1 MAGKAKGGCL
11 IQRIKDFVM
20 THKHIW
26 LCLYFP
32 LYIALFFTIEAL
44 SPADGYWVTDLPIDA
59 MIPFVPQMVW
69 GYCLFFIL
77 FAIVGIPLLIG
88 DGEAF
93 RRWMYF
99 LMTAFNLTLVFDVF
113 VPNMQTLRPADFVPT
128 GVSEKLL
135 AFIWSADTPTN
146 VFPSMH
152 VLGCIGDGAAV
163 LDSRVFKR
171 WQKCVILI
179 LSAVC
184 SVSTVL
190 VKQHAFIDTVAAL
203 AFAVPIILI
212 VYGNRIKRSIKSKGR
227 RMTGSAAYHHNEV
240 N

>member
-1 MAGKAKGGCL
+1 
-11 IQRIKDFVM
+11 M

-32 LYIALFFTIEAL
+32 LYITLFFIIEAL
-44 SPADGYWVTDLPIDA
+44 ATKSGYWVTDLPIDE

-77 FAIVGIPLLIG
+77 FPVVGIPLLIW
-88 DGEAF
+88 DGAAF
-93 RRWMYF
+93 KRWMYY
-99 LMTAFNLTLVFDVF
+99 LMAAYTLTLIFDVIF
-113 VPNMQTLRPADFVPT
+113 PNGQTLRPADFVPT

-135 AFIWSADTPTN
+135 ALIWSADTPTN

-171 WQKCVILI
+171 WQKYIILM
-179 LSAVC
+179 LSAIC
-184 SVSTVL
+184 CVSTVL
-190 VKQHAFIDTVAAL
+190 IKQHAFIDTVGAL
-203 AFAVPIILI
+203 AFAVPIIFI
-212 VYGNRIKRSIKSKGR
+212 VYGKQIRKRMKSQKKH
-227 RMTGSAAYHHNEV
+227 MTDKAANVPVKIE
-240 N
+240 